1 MLSSLLAVA
10 SLALPGQTVSQPLTS
25 DAGLTLSLFVRVYR
39 PGRSSAGMSAG
50 DLGTDAFESQVW
62 SDAGLCSLSA
72 GDDGPRSTPA
82 VGWAFTGRVL
92 QQAGDEALVEID
104 WRRRFS
110 NGVELA
116 AGPRGILQVTMRRGD
131 RLVLDEIEAT
141 DPRCGLGVARVE
153 AALSPF
159 AAIVTVT
166 PRGTTGDD
174 EARGSGSGA
183 SGGVDVRAVRRARS
197 GAAPDS
203 SHLAQL
209 WLVHTHPDD
218 TEQVQMQTTAIGPGG
233 RPFAF
238 PPVRIPSAGGELS
251 VAVSGVLWVRSL
263 ARQPAQVIVML
274 TREVRDAQGRRL
286 ADGGA
291 TKTIQVP
298 PAGEIVSFELP
309 PRLDRAGHLGGNR
322 FAVRL
327 RLSDLERAGIR

>member
-116 AGPRGILQVTMRRGD
+116 AGPRGTLQVTMRRGD
-131 RLVLDEIEAT
+131 RLVLDEIETT

-166 PRGTTGDD
+166 PGGTTGGPAAA
-174 EARGSGSGA
+174 EAARRA
-183 SGGVDVRAVRRARS
+183 VETVRAVGRARS

-309 PRLDRAGHLGGNR
+309 PRLDRAGHLGRNR